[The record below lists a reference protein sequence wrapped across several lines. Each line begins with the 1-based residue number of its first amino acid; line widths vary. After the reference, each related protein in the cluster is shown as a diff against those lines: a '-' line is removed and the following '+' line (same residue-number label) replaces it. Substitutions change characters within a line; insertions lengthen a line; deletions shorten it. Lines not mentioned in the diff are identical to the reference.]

1 MYCSFDRENVDER
14 IFQTIFFVT
23 SLVFPFVS
31 IFWLYSN
38 MLIRLWKGS
47 AATHGPGPM
56 RDKNSSRGKENKKRV
71 TKMIVAV
78 ILVFLA
84 CWLPFQ
90 LVLLLKAYNVYQI
103 REGSAAL
110 IFQIIANCLAYCN
123 SCLNPILYAFFSP
136 NFRSAFA
143 SIISCGKSNSPTVGF
158 VTNDN
163 GNKTANGPSMA
174 ARETVD
180 EKRWPN
186 RQGSSMRKAQVF
198 EVEMTPLVR
207 NGTVSTKALYP
218 ICLQPT
224 I

>member
-1 MYCSFDRENVDER
+1 
-14 IFQTIFFVT
+14 
-23 SLVFPFVS
+23 
-31 IFWLYSN
+31 

-71 TKMIVAV
+71 TKMIIAV

-90 LVLLLKAYNVYQI
+90 LVLLLKAYNVYPI
-103 REGSAAL
+103 RDAAL

-143 SIISCGKSNSPTVGF
+143 SIISCGKSNPVGF

-163 GNKTANGPSMA
+163 GNKTAGPSVA

-207 NGTVSTKALYP
+207 NGTVST
-218 ICLQPT
+218 
-224 I
+224 